1 MAARTSSKT
10 RLLPLRKSDDADFRK
25 AWLEICTRTHEIPD
39 EAWALAEEAAAA
51 VARGGDDA
59 LLARAQELSGVDLA
73 ELELSRDDWEE
84 GCETIDAADRAAIG
98 KAAMRVREF
107 HRKRVAA
114 SWEMREE
121 GGAYMGQRV
130 RALDRVGIVL
140 PETGAVAS
148 DLAMYATP
156 ASVVEVPE
164 IVLAAPADA
173 EGRVRP
179 DLLMWAKVSGVH
191 RIVRVAGP
199 WAVAAF
205 AQGTLELPAADK
217 IVGPA
222 QPGID
227 AAKQLAADRVSVDEP
242 SGVPEVLVVA
252 DRSAQAGWIA
262 ADLLSVAERRPGA
275 RILLVT
281 HVKGLVTRVQDQ
293 LARLLKPV
301 KNASTIKKGLAR
313 QAVIVQTRS
322 FDESMERANRYA
334 PEHLVLATE
343 RPDQHL
349 KAVHNAGTVLMGH
362 YTPFAIAEYL
372 AGPNRVLPT
381 GGRARFASALGVDD
395 FLKRTH
401 FVRFEPPKL
410 RELALDAMRLAELEE
425 RPGTAKAVDL
435 RLQKIRRA
443 RREREAAREAEADL

>member
-1 MAARTSSKT
+1 MAAKASK
-10 RLLPLRKSDDADFRK
+10 LLTVRKSDDADFRK
-25 AWLEICTRTHEIPD
+25 AWADLCERKTEISD
-39 EAWALAEEAAAA
+39 DAVASADAALAEVE
-51 VARGGDDA
+51 RSGDDA
-59 LLARAQELSGVDLA
+59 LLARAQDLSGVDLP

-84 GCETIDAADRAAIG
+84 GCETIDPADRAAIG
-98 KAAMRVREF
+98 KAAMRIREF

-121 GGAYMGQRV
+121 GGAFMGQRV
-130 RALDRVGIVL
+130 RPLDRVGIVL
-140 PETGAVAS
+140 PETGGIAS

-164 IVLAAPADA
+164 ITLAAPADA

-179 DLLMWAKVSGVH
+179 DFLMWAKVSGVH

-199 WAVAAF
+199 HAVAAF
-205 AQGTLELPAADK
+205 ALGTIEVPAADK
-217 IVGPA
+217 IIGPSE
-222 QPGID
+222 PGID
-227 AAKQLAADRVSVDEP
+227 AAKRRVADRTSVDDAT
-242 SGVPEVLVVA
+242 GAPELLVVA
-252 DRSAQAGWIA
+252 DRSATPGWVA
-262 ADLLSVAERRPGA
+262 SDLLSVVERHAAA
-275 RILLVT
+275 RIVLVT
-281 HVKGLVTRVQDQ
+281 HVKGQVTRVQEQ
-293 LARLLKPV
+293 LARLVKPLS
-301 KNASTIKKGLAR
+301 NAGAIKKSLAR
-313 QAVIVQTRS
+313 QAVVVVTKS
-322 FDESMERANRYA
+322 LEESIERANRYA

-343 RPDQHL
+343 RPEAQL
-349 KAVHNAGTVLMGH
+349 KQIHNAGTVLMGH

-410 RELALDAMRLAELEE
+410 RELALDAMRLADLES
-425 RPGTAKAVDL
+425 RPSAAKAVDL